1 MFLFNPRPI
10 EKEAGQ
16 DRDPV
21 PLFGFLLSCA
31 GNVHR
36 IGAGILVASW
46 DPEGAGAWP
55 DAYARRLLFPGQ
67 DKE

>member
-1 MFLFNPRPI
+1 MFLFNAMPI

-31 GNVHR
+31 WNIHG
-36 IGAGILVASW
+36 IGAGILVACW
-46 DPEGAGAWP
+46 DPKEQGPGP
-55 DAYARRLLFPGQ
+55 TPMHSDALFPV
-67 DKE
+67 KT